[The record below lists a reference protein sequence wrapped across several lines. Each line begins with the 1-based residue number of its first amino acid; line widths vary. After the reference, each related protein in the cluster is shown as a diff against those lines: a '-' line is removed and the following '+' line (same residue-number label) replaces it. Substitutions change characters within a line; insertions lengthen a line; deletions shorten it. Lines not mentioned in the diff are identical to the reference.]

1 MKDKKNIVAIIILV
15 VIILAGVIYFCFIK
29 NENVKDNINV
39 SFDSNGGSVI
49 DNVYILEGNKIK
61 LPAEPTREGYIFAY
75 YELSDGRIAS
85 DEITIN
91 KDEVLKANWIK
102 EDAEYITVTY
112 GNFQG
117 ESIKVKYEK
126 GSTLKWLELPLREEY
141 ELSGWTNDDG
151 EIVPTSYALTK
162 DIYLMSRW
170 LNKSSKKITIT
181 VNYDDGCENFKYTSL
196 DGDVASLPVS
206 PVRSGYTFNGWVLE
220 DGTVVS
226 ERTIF
231 NGDTTIK
238 ALWK

>member
-29 NENVKDNINV
+29 NEKNNVNV

-49 DNVYILEGNKIK
+49 DNVHILEGNKIK

-85 DEITIN
+85 DEITVN

-112 GNFQG
+112 GNNQG

-141 ELSGWTNDDG
+141 ELFGWTNDEG
-151 EIVPTSYALTK
+151 EIVPTSYVLTK
-162 DIYLMSRW
+162 NIYLMPRW

-181 VNYDDGCENFKYTSL
+181 VNYDDGSENFKYISL

-206 PVRSGYTFNGWVLE
+206 PIRSGYTFKGWALE
-220 DGTVVS
+220 DGTIIT
-226 ERTIF
+226 EKTIF